1 MGVGFTVAGIIFF
14 FAYNWDELP
23 KFAKL
28 GIVEVLL
35 IASVLLATFTRWN
48 KLVKQILLTGAT
60 FLIGTLFAVFGQ
72 IYQTGADAYDLF
84 LGWTLFTILWAV
96 AIRFAPLWLTFIGLL
111 CTTIWLY
118 NIQIANTNSW
128 EMTLLANAVTWIC
141 ALTTLITE
149 GMSAKG
155 HLNRNN
161 RWFVSLLSLATIL
174 HTSFLLMMAICEE
187 NAILSVPL
195 ISTVLLFSAGLWY
208 GWKVKSLFYLAI
220 IPFAALMILLTT
232 FISQSGLRDVQI
244 FFSGGVIVITG
255 TTLLIYIILHLI
267 IGGIL
272 TAIFFLGFL
281 ALARILRSDISCLIA
296 GSILILTTL
305 TISRMVIRSFLDAMN
320 ITLYIAGCVLIGFGI
335 NTSINLL
342 FITLMG
348 ISILTF
354 LLSRGFILPF
364 LSVILFNK
372 YIFLRRSCPCLFFV
386 LSLANSRSPYPWSIS
401 IYQHL

>member
-1 MGVGFTVAGIIFF
+1 MEKTDSSPLSRQALYADKKQWNQFLSIFLLAVGVGFTVAGIIFF

-35 IASVLLATFTRWN
+35 IASVLLATFTHWN

-96 AIRFAPLWLTFIGLL
+96 AIRFSPLWLTFIGLL

-118 NIQIANTNSW
+118 NIQIASANSW

-141 ALTTLITE
+141 ALTTIITE
-149 GMSAKG
+149 WMSVKG
-155 HLNRNN
+155 HLDRNN
-161 RWFVSLLSLATIL
+161 RWFVSLLSLATII

-195 ISTVLLFSAGLWY
+195 ISTLLLFSAGLWY

-232 FISQSGLRDVQI
+232 FISQSNLRDVQI
-244 FFSGGVIVITG
+244 FFYG
-255 TTLLIYIILHLI
+255 
-267 IGGIL
+267 GGIV
-272 TAIFFLGFL
+272 FLGFL

-305 TISRMVIRSFLDAMN
+305 TISRMVVRSFLDAMN

-335 NTSINLL
+335 NASINLL

-364 LSVILFNK
+364 LSVILFNISSEK
-372 YIFLRRSCPCLFFV
+372 PPMSFLRFIPCK
-386 LSLANSRSPYPWSIS
+386 
-401 IYQHL
+401 